1 MSNHLAIAT
10 VTATL
15 RRLLQSVVDKDVPG
29 AKVTTVRPDANSS
42 NVPATGV
49 NIFLYQVTPNPSW
62 RNADLPTR
70 GSGGGLVQKPRAA
83 LDLHYLVTHYG
94 DEGKLE
100 PQRLL
105 GSVVRALHTRPL
117 LTREAITATV
127 AEPLFALQDS
137 NLAEEA
143 ELVKITPVPMS
154 LEDLSKLWSVFF
166 QTPYS
171 LSVAYSGTVVFI
183 EPDLEPSIPL
193 PVRKP
198 LVSVAPFRGPVIERV
213 SADSPEEPRI
223 LEGSMVQVVGKQLDS
238 PQIRLLV
245 DQEEVAGAA
254 LQEVLNTRVSF
265 LMDPALAD
273 TLGAGV
279 HGVQVIHPRMLGDP
293 PVEHPKAGTASG
305 LVAFVLHPSISNTDA
320 TVTSTRDVTAGDE
333 TTTLC
338 TGTITM
344 HLDPA
349 VRKEQRVVLLLDKQ
363 GAGGPRSYSFLAS
376 AREQADP
383 VDDVSFSFV
392 DVASGTYL
400 VRVQVDGA
408 ESLLAYDED
417 EGYNS
422 PVVNIS

>member
-15 RRLLQSVVDKDVPG
+15 RRMLQSVVDKDVPG
-29 AKVTTVRPDANSS
+29 AKVTTVRPDANSGS
-42 NVPATGV
+42 VPATGV

-70 GSGGGLVQKPRAA
+70 NSGGGLMQKPRAA
-83 LDLHYLVTHYG
+83 LDLHYLLTHYG

-117 LTREAITATV
+117 LTREAITGTV
-127 AEPLFALQDS
+127 QDPLFALQGS

-143 ELVKITPVPMS
+143 ELVKLTPMPMN

-166 QTPYS
+166 QTPYN
-171 LSVAYSGTVVFI
+171 LSVAYYGTVVFI

-198 LVSVAPFRGPVIERV
+198 LVYVDPFRGPVIERV
-213 SADSPEEPRI
+213 SSADPDEPRI
-223 LEGSMVQVVGKQLDS
+223 LEGSRVQVVGKQLDS
-238 PQIRLLV
+238 PQIRLLL
-245 DQEEVAGAA
+245 DRQELAGGD
-254 LQEVLNTRVSF
+254 LQEVLDTRVSF
-265 LMDPALAD
+265 LMNTALAD
-273 TLGAGV
+273 TIGAGV
-279 HGVQVIHPRMLGDP
+279 HGIQVIHIRSMGEP
-293 PVEHPKAGTASG
+293 PVEHPRAGTASN
-305 LVAFVLHPSISNTDA
+305 LVAFVLHPGIRNTNVA
-320 TVTSTRDVTAGDE
+320 VTNRRDVTTDGQ

-344 HLDPA
+344 QLDPK
-349 VRKEQRVVLLLDKQ
+349 VRKEQRVVLLLDRR
-363 GAGGPRSYSFLAS
+363 GAGGPRSYGFVAS
-376 AREQADP
+376 ARQPDDP
-383 VDDVSFSFV
+383 VDDVSFPIV

-408 ESLLAYDED
+408 ESLLVYSDA

-422 PVVNIS
+422 PAVDIS